1 MAVPFPLSRC
11 PGFWWRTDVRCP
23 TIHRVERSD
32 LSGVSDPWAD
42 LETYRQRYEIDDQ
55 LDRVLSL
62 QRTMGRRKGRA
73 ASLYNRLADLES
85 QVADARAELKA
96 VESEIEGS
104 RVVGAL
110 LVDEILDR
118 VRIEQGEGWSPAPIL
133 GFRIWSVHKGR
144 LHGAKIPW
152 TSPALTSRCLN
163 RVPGEDMPHST
174 LRCGPPA
181 CGIYAT
187 KTLDTLRS
195 QLLSPGHRDGIAI
208 GLVAMTGKVI
218 EHELGYRAASVETVA
233 LTLSLSGRVF
243 ATADPAGIDALF
255 ADPVGTLDAAGTDA
269 ADTVDPDR
277 FLETWKEERETW
289 TWEKS

>member
-1 MAVPFPLSRC
+1 
-11 PGFWWRTDVRCP
+11 
-23 TIHRVERSD
+23 VERSD

-62 QRTMGRRKGRA
+62 QRSMSRRKGRA
-73 ASLYNRLADLES
+73 ASLHHRLDDLES
-85 QVADARAELKA
+85 QIAAARAELKA

-110 LVDEILDR
+110 LVDEVLDR
-118 VRIEQGEGWSPAPIL
+118 VRAEQGEGWSPAPVL
-133 GFRIWSVHKGR
+133 GFRVWTVHKRR
-144 LHGAKIPW
+144 LHGAKLPW
-152 TSPALTSRCLN
+152 TSPTLTSRCLN

-187 KTLDTLRS
+187 KTLESLQS
-195 QLLSPGHRDGIAI
+195 QMPGHREGIAT
-208 GLVAMTGKVI
+208 GVVAMTGKVI
-218 EHELGYRAASVETVA
+218 EHELGYRAARVEAVA
-233 LTLSLSGRVF
+233 LTFRLSGRVI

-255 ADPVGTLDAAGTDA
+255 ADPIGTLDAVGTNAEDA
-269 ADTVDPDR
+269 TGRDR
-277 FLETWKEERETW
+277 FLETWKEEHEKW
-289 TWEKS
+289 TLEKS